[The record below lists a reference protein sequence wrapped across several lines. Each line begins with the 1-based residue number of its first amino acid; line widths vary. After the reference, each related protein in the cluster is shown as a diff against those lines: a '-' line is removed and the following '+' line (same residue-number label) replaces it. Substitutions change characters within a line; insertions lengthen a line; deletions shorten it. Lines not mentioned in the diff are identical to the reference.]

1 MEYRMKVETY
11 SRVKPE
17 TYPQLKPETW
27 PLIKQATCPPI
38 SIFETDYATKRNLKM
53 QNQNKRWMKQQINIY
68 LSNKRTNK

>member
-17 TYPQLKPETW
+17 TYPQLKTETW
-27 PLIKQATCPPI
+27 PLNKPATCPP
-38 SIFETDYATKRNLKM
+38 IFETDYATKRNLKM
-53 QNQNKRWMKQQINIY
+53 QNRWIRQQINMY